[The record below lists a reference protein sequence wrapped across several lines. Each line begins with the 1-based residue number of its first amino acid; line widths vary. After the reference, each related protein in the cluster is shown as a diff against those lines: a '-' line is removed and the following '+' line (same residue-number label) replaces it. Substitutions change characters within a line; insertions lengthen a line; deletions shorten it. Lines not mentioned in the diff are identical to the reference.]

1 MKWRSL
7 DESAPSSDRRSLRE
21 IFAERK
27 ELGRKYVPEDIR
39 AIHARVV
46 AELQQQGFVPQPVGS
61 QAPAFELKD
70 HNGKLVSSIELLSRG
85 PLIIF
90 FLRGRWCP
98 FCVGQL
104 EAMTLVAEDIKL
116 AGASVVA
123 ISPQNV
129 HQSFLMHDQHKPR
142 FPLLS
147 DGGNH
152 VARQFGLVYKVPDY
166 QQAIYKSAFVNLP
179 FANGDASWE
188 LAIPATFVVNRDGSI
203 VYGSANADYTDRPEP
218 AEILQ
223 VVTSFSDQA
232 SQEPPVR

>member
-7 DESAPSSDRRSLRE
+7 EESAPSTDKRSLKE

-27 ELGRKYVPEDIR
+27 ELIAKYVPADIR
-39 AIHARVV
+39 AIHERVV
-46 AELQQQGFVPQPVGS
+46 AELKQQEIVPLPVGGK
-61 QAPAFELKD
+61 APPFELKD
-70 HNGKLVSSIELLSRG
+70 HNGKLFSSTELLTQG
-85 PLIIF
+85 PLVVF

-104 EAMTLVAEDIKL
+104 EAMSLIAENIKQ
-116 AGASVVA
+116 AGGFIVA

-129 HQSFLMHDQHKPR
+129 HQSFLMHDQHKPK

-147 DGGNH
+147 DAGNQ
-152 VARQFGLVYKVPDY
+152 VARHFGLVYKVPDY
-166 QQAIYKSAFVNLP
+166 QQSIYKKAFVNLP

-188 LAIPATFVVNRDGSI
+188 LPIPATFVINSDGRIAYS
-203 VYGSANADYTDRPEP
+203 SANADYTDRPEP

-223 VVTSFSDQA
+223 AITLFSDQS

>member
-7 DESAPSSDRRSLRE
+7 EESAPSTDRRSLKE

-27 ELGRKYVPEDIR
+27 ALSEKYVPEDIQ
-39 AIHARVV
+39 AIHSRVV
-46 AELQQQGFVPQPVGS
+46 TELQNHQFATLPVGS

-70 HNGKLVSSIELLSRG
+70 HNGKLVSSAELLAKG
-85 PLIIF
+85 PLVIF

-104 EAMTLVAEDIKL
+104 EAMTLIAEDIKL

-129 HQSFLMHDQHKPR
+129 HQSFLMHDQHKPK

-147 DGGNH
+147 DAGNQ
-152 VARQFGLVYKVPDY
+152 VARQFGLVYQVPDY
-166 QQAIYKSAFVNLP
+166 QQVIYKSAFVNLP

-188 LAIPATFVVNRDGSI
+188 LPIPAAFVVGRDGKI
-203 VYGSANADYTDRPEP
+203 VCASANPDYTDRPEP
-218 AEILQ
+218 TEILQ
-223 VVTSFSDQA
+223 TVINISN
-232 SQEPPVR
+232 R